1 MKQVYDPEKH
11 HRCSIRLEGYDYSRS
26 GAYFVTICVKN
37 KENSLGKIIDGEM
50 ILSEIGKIAEKCWNE
65 IPIHYPCVQ
74 LDKYVIMPNHIHG
87 ILKIIDNDY
96 VWVENVGVKNVGA
109 ENLQP
114 LRPQTQKNINMGI
127 ENFQPLHQLQSKIN
141 QYQMIIP
148 KSLGSIVRGFKI
160 GVTKWCNHQKYKHFA
175 FQRNYHEHIV
185 RNENELNRIREYIIN
200 NPLQWQFDRENPD
213 RIVVAG
219 KKVGAEDFQPL
230 HDEYISFEEI
240 IYGKN

>member
-1 MKQVYDPEKH
+1 MYDPEKH
-11 HRCSIRLEGYDYSRS
+11 HRHSTRLKEYDYSRT
-26 GAYFVTICVKN
+26 GVYFVTVCVKN
-37 KENSLGKIIDGEM
+37 KENLLGKIIDGEVV
-50 ILSEIGKIAEKCWNE
+50 LSEIGKIAEQCWNE

-74 LDKYVIMPNHIHG
+74 LDKYVIMPNNIHG

-96 VWVENVGVKNVGA
+96 VGVDNVGMKNVGA
-109 ENLQP
+109 EDFQP
-114 LRPQTQKNINMGI
+114 LRPHTQKNINMGV
-127 ENFQPLHQLQSKIN
+127 ENFQPLHQPKIN
-141 QYQMIIP
+141 QYQQIIP

-219 KKVGAEDFQPL
+219 KKVGAENLQPL
-230 HDEYISFEEI
+230 HDEYIRFEEI
-240 IYGKN
+240 IYGKK